1 MSSKLVK
8 LSLGVCL
15 SVLAAGSQG
24 SVSSKHTPGGTAA
37 KPAALPAPKAAATV
51 PAATP
56 TAPAQN
62 QVAAPANAQTQA
74 NNAQPA
80 AAQGDDWMNFGID
93 ESIVDEAPKKKAHAL
108 KGQYFRLDV
117 GFGETMPIEF
127 KPESGIFVPD
137 TKKDG
142 DGPPTV
148 AFVPNSAMGR
158 TRPELNTEAGIRVS
172 AVAGYNFVE
181 YAGVE
186 IEIAAQYARLGTVD
200 VPASGEVGGGGTYG
214 GNQSYEVGG
223 SLWQIPVLA
232 NFVLQYPNRWNLT
245 PFAGIGGGLVF
256 MYTTIES
263 ESTPLFGVTDGGT
276 TDNPSLKG
284 DRASGTVIV
293 PAWQCFGGLR
303 WDITK
308 DIGIHG
314 MYRYMATS
322 DFSYNGELDGIEFDG
337 AQSTSYS
344 GGITFRY

>member
-1 MSSKLVK
+1 MPLKLVK

-37 KPAALPAPKAAATV
+37 KPAPETSVTVAAAA
-51 PAATP
+51 PA
-56 TAPAQN
+56 APAQN
-62 QVAAPANAQTQA
+62 QVAAPANAPA
-74 NNAQPA
+74 PASNGQPA

-93 ESIVDEAPKKKAHAL
+93 ESIIEEAPKKKAHAL

-127 KPESGIFVPD
+127 RPSEGIYVPD

-148 AFVPNSAMGR
+148 AFVPNSSMGR
-158 TRPELNTEAGIRVS
+158 TRPELNTESGVRVS

-181 YAGVE
+181 YAGIE
-186 IEIAAQYARLGTVD
+186 IEIAAHYARLGTVD
-200 VPASGEVGGGGTYG
+200 LPGSGEVGGSGTYG

-223 SLWQIPVLA
+223 SLWQIPVFA
-232 NFVLQYPNRWNLT
+232 NFVLQYPNSWNLT
-245 PFAGIGGGLVF
+245 PFVGAGAGLVF
-256 MYTTIES
+256 MYTSIEID
-263 ESTPLFGVTDGGT
+263 STPLFGLTDGGSS
-276 TDNPSLKG
+276 DDPELLR
-284 DRASGTVIV
+284 DRASGTVVI
-293 PAWQCFGGLR
+293 PGWQCFGGLR
-303 WDITK
+303 WEITK

-322 DFSYNGELDGIEFDG
+322 DFSYNGELEGIEFDG